1 MQLYHVIFTEATN
14 ATSDLQALNVG
25 EGEDTA
31 KAIALKFITYLL
43 HHVLVKRMIVIS

>member
-1 MQLYHVIFTEATN
+1 MQHDHVIITETTN

-31 KAIALKFITYLL
+31 RGIAL
-43 HHVLVKRMIVIS
+43 

>member
-14 ATSDLQALNVG
+14 ATSDLPALNVG

-43 HHVLVKRMIVIS
+43 HYVLVERMIVIS